1 MPSLVGFVAL
11 FAPSVAAAA
20 TTDDGSTSLVLAT
33 LALVLV
39 VAKVGGHLATL
50 ARQPAVL
57 GELVSGIVLGNLSLL
72 GWHGFAAIAHDP
84 GVALLAELGVILLL
98 FEVGLESSIAEMR
111 TVGLSSLLVALLGVL
126 SPFALGWGAGKLLLP
141 DASLYV
147 HLFLGAT
154 LTATSVGITARI
166 LKDLNRARSREAKV
180 IVGAAVID
188 DVLGLVVLAV
198 IVGLITA
205 ANGGERLSA
214 AAVGLILIKAIA
226 FLAAVLWAGRR
237 LAPRWFSLVARL
249 AVPGVLVPAS
259 LAVCFA
265 LAWAASKTGLA
276 PIVGAFAAGLLLER
290 EQYRHLE
297 TREERKLDDALEP
310 LLGLL
315 LPVFFVLMGM
325 RVDVTGFADPAVL
338 QLAVALTAAAVAGK
352 MACAFGA
359 VGRGMDR
366 LSIALGMVPR
376 GEVGLVFAGV
386 GLTLRLAGRP
396 VIDGQ
401 TYGAVVFMVIVT
413 TLITPPALRWS
424 LQRYG

>member
-1 MPSLVGFVAL
+1 MPAVCAFVL
-11 FAPSVAAAA
+11 LLAPTVASAA
-20 TTDDGSTSLVLAT
+20 TGEGSTPLVLST

-39 VAKVGGHLATL
+39 VAKVAGYLATL
-50 ARQPAVL
+50 ARQPPVL
-57 GELVSGIVLGNLSLL
+57 GELLAGIVLGNLPLL
-72 GWHGFAAIAHDP
+72 GWHGLAPIAHDP

-98 FEVGLESSIAEMR
+98 FEVGLESTVAEMR
-111 TVGLSSLLVALLGVL
+111 TVGLSSLLVALLGVVT
-126 SPFALGWGAGKLLLP
+126 PFALGWGSGKVLLP
-141 DASLYV
+141 DGSPYV

-180 IVGAAVID
+180 ILGAAVID

-205 ANGGERLSA
+205 ANGGERLSM
-214 AAVGLILIKAIA
+214 AAVGLILVKAIA
-226 FLAAVLWAGRR
+226 FLAVILVAGRR
-237 LAPRWFSLVARL
+237 LAPPWFSLAARL

-265 LAWAASKTGLA
+265 LAWAASRMGLA

-290 EQYRHLE
+290 EQYERLE
-297 TREERKLDDALEP
+297 TREGRKLDHALEP
-310 LLGLL
+310 LLGVL

-325 RVDVTGFADPAVL
+325 RVDVAAFADPAVL

-386 GLTLRLAGRP
+386 GLTLQLAGQP
-396 VIDGQ
+396 VIDGR
-401 TYGAVVFMVIVT
+401 TYGAVLFMVIVT
-413 TLITPPALRWS
+413 TLVTPPALRWS
-424 LQRYG
+424 LR